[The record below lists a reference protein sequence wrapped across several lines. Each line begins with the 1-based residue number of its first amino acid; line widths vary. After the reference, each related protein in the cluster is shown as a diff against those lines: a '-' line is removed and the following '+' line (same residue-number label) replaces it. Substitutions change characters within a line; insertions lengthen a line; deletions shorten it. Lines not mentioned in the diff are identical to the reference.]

1 MQVNK
6 STTKNVESTFIN
18 IIIIYSGKKKRQKC
32 KLQRNIKVQY
42 LEKDGLKNIQEI
54 ILFMQI
60 KEII

>member
-18 IIIIYSGKKKRQKC
+18 IIIICSGKKKRQKC